1 MRHLWSLLAGI
12 VAAPLAWLGLA
23 TGQYGSKHAV
33 FEWQRDGRFDTV
45 ELIGPVIFLLAVG
58 VLLGLV
64 GTLRWSP
71 AGPLAAG
78 VLLAIPTLFMFVN
91 PFETLDAFS
100 YDETNRIL
108 GQDLQL
114 WRPVENGTLLVLGA
128 LLLMAVFS
136 TQRWRQ
142 WPQLPRPIAP
152 ATDDEVVSGVAAL
165 SSESGSTM
173 SDDEIVAAPAALEEP
188 EPPAQATD
196 EPRDTGSGAPSSGS
210 AAPAS

>member
-173 SDDEIVAAPAALEEP
+173 SDDEILAAPAALEEP
-188 EPPAQATD
+188 EPQIGRAHV
-196 EPRDTGSGAPSSGS
+196 
-210 AAPAS
+210 

>member
-173 SDDEIVAAPAALEEP
+173 SDDEILAAPAALEEP

>member
-78 VLLAIPTLFMFVN
+78 ALLAIPTLFMFVN

-152 ATDDEVVSGVAAL
+152 ATDDELVSGVAAL